1 MPPILLLKGDKN
13 FYGSIKPEGPKI
25 EDNSLKGDK
34 PALPPNPMTN
44 TALTTK
50 LSRNIGTNILENQI
64 NNPDANTNKKYI
76 QEENLIQSKER
87 KLDQYQ
93 KQDDQSIGQRL
104 TNFLQTPIV
113 EVSEETK
120 KTQRERERERIGI
133 GAEPIKNEIRPVG
146 EIPQKVIIEPAIEA
160 GQRVIEF
167 TEDKIFKLILLLG
180 GIYIAGEFIKR
191 PIS

>member
-25 EDNSLKGDK
+25 EENSLKGDK

-87 KLDQYQ
+87 KLDEYE
-93 KQDDQSIGQRL
+93 KQDD
-104 TNFLQTPIV
+104 
-113 EVSEETK
+113 VSLSSQVKQFIDNPFGIDTTQEDEEGRTWRGHK
-120 KTQRERERERIGI
+120 KKGEKVRITTAREGLEDAKE
-133 GAEPIKNEIRPVG
+133 
-146 EIPQKVIIEPAIEA
+146 VIIEPAIQA